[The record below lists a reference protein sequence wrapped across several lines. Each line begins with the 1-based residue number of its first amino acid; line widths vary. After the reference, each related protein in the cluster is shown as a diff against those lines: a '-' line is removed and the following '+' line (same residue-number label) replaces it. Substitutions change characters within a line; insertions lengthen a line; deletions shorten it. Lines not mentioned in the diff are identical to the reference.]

1 MRPLRVKEMI
11 ITGDRRV
18 DAVIAVSKPDVLFY
32 NCIKR
37 LLKQS
42 LIPDK
47 IIIACDNDGEWKE
60 DPKTLSERIEVHFYP
75 GGKISRGRL
84 KTFGAGF
91 SEADIV
97 VFLDPEVK
105 AYNKYLIE
113 KLVLPLSA
121 EKGVTCSLARELA
134 GSGCIEPERYEMI
147 YYYPARSYVVTK
159 ETIKEAAGKISPL
172 GYGCA
177 GFIKSSFDD
186 IGGFEDVNLS
196 PEVLMA
202 CALMEKGD
210 RVAYCKDAVVIRSNN
225 YSLIKQFKRYYDIGS
240 FQKKKLS
247 GHGYSPDIKNELRL
261 NVKSAMYLLDYKEY
275 LWLGYDRLYKGA
287 KYLGWLL
294 GSIKGF

>member
-1 MRPLRVKEMI
+1 MTENV
-11 ITGDRRV
+11 RV

-42 LIPDK
+42 QVPDK
-47 IIIACDNDGEWKE
+47 IIIACDNDTEWKGDLE
-60 DPKTLSERIEVHFYP
+60 GLSDRIKVHFFP
-75 GGKISRGRL
+75 GGKISRSNL
-84 KTFGAGF
+84 KSFGAGF
-91 SEADIV
+91 SDADIL

-113 KLVLPLSA
+113 RLIKPLSA
-121 EKGVTCSLARELA
+121 EKRVTCSLARELA
-134 GSGCIEPERYEMI
+134 GPDCIEPERYEMI

-159 ETIKEAAGKISPL
+159 EALKKSTGRISPL

-177 GFIKSSFDD
+177 AFIKSAFTEM
-186 IGGFEDVNLS
+186 GGFEDVELS

-202 CALMEKGD
+202 CSLMEKGD
-210 RVAYCKDAVVIRSNN
+210 KVVYCGNAVVIRSNN
-225 YSLIKQFKRYYDIGS
+225 YSLVKQFKRYFDLGL
-240 FQKKKLS
+240 FQKKNMS
-247 GHGYSPDIKNELRL
+247 GRGYSPDIKNELRL

-287 KYLGWLL
+287 KYMGWLL
-294 GSIKGF
+294 GSLNIFK

>member
-1 MRPLRVKEMI
+1 MKKLTREEIAAILAEPNGPVKLVQMNI
-11 ITGDRRV
+11 DL
-18 DAVIAVSKPDVLFY
+18 DSLFD
-32 NCIKR
+32 NAAAMFKEEGAASALLIR
-37 LLKQS
+37 LAAKKQ
-42 LIPDK
+42 
-47 IIIACDNDGEWKE
+47 
-60 DPKTLSERIEVHFYP
+60 
-75 GGKISRGRL
+75 
-84 KTFGAGF
+84 
-91 SEADIV
+91 
-97 VFLDPEVK
+97 
-105 AYNKYLIE
+105 YLIRISE
-113 KLVLPLSA
+113 D
-121 EKGVTCSLARELA
+121 
-134 GSGCIEPERYEMI
+134 
-147 YYYPARSYVVTK
+147 

-177 GFIKSSFDD
+177 GFIKSSLDD
-186 IGGFEDVNLS
+186 VGGFEDVNLS

-294 GSIKGF
+294 GSLKIIK